1 MMREHVALILPAPRQ
16 DVSVPE
22 TASRLPARNGLA
34 ISMACLAT
42 LAILA
47 TLRIASPLL
56 FPLFLSVL
64 LSFVLYPAVR
74 FLRSLGL
81 PESAGAALVVVAV
94 LLGLV
99 LGVYQLA
106 GPAAQW
112 LDRAPDGLRTIEA
125 QARRVLEPVQ
135 QVSQTAA
142 TLEHM
147 AKQDTKVQE
156 VRVDGSGFGGAILGG
171 VQNVGGCLL
180 VVVPLT
186 YLLLAS
192 GDAFLRKLVKLLP
205 RLRDKK
211 RAVEISRESQRQISA
226 YLFATTLINL
236 GLGSAVA
243 LGVMLFGMPNALL
256 WGAVVALLNFI
267 PILGGLA
274 SVGILLIAG
283 LLSFPDVRHA
293 LIPAAVF
300 LVLHLLES
308 NLIKPLVLGRHLA
321 LDPVVVFVGVVFW
334 TWLWGIPGS
343 LLAVPLISTLK
354 IFCDRTETFAKF
366 GEFLGPVASN
376 GSSAEA
382 AIS

>member
-1 MMREHVALILPAPRQ
+1 MREDVASILPAPRQ
-16 DVSVPE
+16 YAPVPE
-22 TASRLPARNGLA
+22 TPSRPPARNGLA

-64 LSFVLYPAVR
+64 MSFVLYPAVR

-94 LLGLV
+94 LLGLA
-99 LGVYQLA
+99 LGVYELA

-112 LDRAPDGLRTIEA
+112 LDRAPDGLHTLEA
-125 QARRVLEPVQ
+125 QARHVLEPVQ
-135 QVSQTAA
+135 QVSQTAS
-142 TLEHM
+142 TLEHL
-147 AKQDTKVQE
+147 AKQDAQVQT
-156 VRVDGSGFGGAILGG
+156 VRVDGSGFGGVILGG

-256 WGAVVALLNFI
+256 WGAIVALLNFI

-293 LIPAAVF
+293 LVPAVVF

-321 LDPVVVFVGVVFW
+321 LDPVVLFVGVVFW

-376 GSSAEA
+376 GNSAEA
-382 AIS
+382 ATS